1 MELFHKLA
9 WDVLALIPE
18 PITRG
23 FRHPD
28 DEHQGSKDELS
39 VVWKLDAENPM
50 SYELPGRMLC
60 ASPFLVGL
68 YQRIVVKHFLLRIGK
83 TLLRNSL

>member
-1 MELFHKLA
+1 MDRSNSMELFHKPA
-9 WDVLALIPE
+9 QDVLALIPE

-39 VVWKLDAENPM
+39 VVWKLDVENPM

-60 ASPFLVGL
+60 ASPFLVRL
-68 YQRIVVKHFLLRIGK
+68 CQCRIVRYL
-83 TLLRNSL
+83 